1 MPVPETGP
9 MAESRLPVTIVV
21 EPEPAEET
29 RAIVFSGL
37 RAFNRQHAEPPDFEN
52 LTLAA
57 RDADGIIVGGLVGE
71 TGWRWLH
78 VDLLWVEERHRR
90 HGVGRA
96 LLRTA
101 EMEALRRGCAHVYL
115 DTVDYQ
121 ARPFYEGEG
130 YGVFGVQDDYPP
142 GFRRYFLRKT
152 IAEPRAPGA

>member
-1 MPVPETGP
+1 MSDTRS
-9 MAESRLPVTIVV
+9 AVTIHV
-21 EPEPAEET
+21 EPEPADEA
-29 RAIVFSGL
+29 RGVVFSGL
-37 RAFNRQHAEPPDFEN
+37 RAFNRQHAESPDFAS

-57 RDADGIIVGGLVGE
+57 RDDSGAIVGGLVGE

-78 VDLLWVEERHRR
+78 IDLLWVDEQHRR

-115 DTVDYQ
+115 DTMDYQ
-121 ARPFYEGEG
+121 ARPFYENEG

-142 GFRRYFLRKT
+142 GHRRYFLKKT
-152 IAEPRAPGA
+152 IAEPGVAGT

>member
-1 MPVPETGP
+1 MPESERAPL
-9 MAESRLPVTIVV
+9 AEARGSITIVV
-21 EPEPAEET
+21 EPEPAETT

-37 RAFNRQHAEPPDFEN
+37 RTFNRQHAESPDFQN

-57 RDADGIIVGGLVGE
+57 RDPDGIVVGGLVGE

-90 HGVGRA
+90 QGVGRS

-101 EMEALRRGCAHVYL
+101 ELEALRRGCAHVYL
-115 DTVDYQ
+115 DTIDYQ

-152 IAEPRAPGA
+152 IAEPRAPSA

>member
-1 MPVPETGP
+1 MREPENAP
-9 MAESRLPVTIVV
+9 LAESRVPVTIAV
-21 EPEPAEET
+21 ESEPADTT

-37 RAFNRQHAEPPDFEN
+37 RAFNRQHAESPDFQN

-57 RDADGIIVGGLVGE
+57 REPDGTIVGCLVGE

-78 VDLLWVEERHRR
+78 VELLWVAEGHRR
-90 HGVGRA
+90 QGVGRS

-101 EMEALRRGCAHVYL
+101 EVEALRRGCAHVYL
-115 DTVDYQ
+115 DTIDYQ

-152 IAEPRAPGA
+152 IAEPRAPNA